1 MQELNSNNKAIT
13 KKQVRLSCM
22 NLLQKRIHEL
32 NEIER
37 SAQESAASDT
47 KSSMGDKHETSRE
60 LLQQEREMA
69 GRRMA
74 EAIRQKDELER
85 ILPDHVL
92 NQVQTGALVETSI
105 GTFFFATAL
114 GFITLHDKKIAVLS
128 IASPIGQALKEK
140 KANDVISFQG
150 KEIRILQLE

>member
-1 MQELNSNNKAIT
+1 MKNDYLNKTRVIELCKM
-13 KKQVRLSCM
+13 R
-22 NLLQKRIHEL
+22 L
-32 NEIER
+32 NERIAELLETEK
-37 SAQESAASDT
+37 SAQESAAGDT

-140 KANDVISFQG
+140 QLGDIVSFQN
-150 KEIRILQLE
+150 KDIRIISIA